1 MIYWQDFLIDF
12 TTGPILRL
20 EETQGE
26 EGLRRVRTQRNN
38 PTGKPEIKED
48 NSVSL
53 IQETG
58 QEKRPARMV
67 GSSSLDFKTRPC
79 GMDAAGPCRDS
90 FDKSEVEPITRVRA

>member
-12 TTGPILRL
+12 NTGPILSAAER
-20 EETQGE
+20 EMKG
-26 EGLRRVRTQRNN
+26 GLRVAKATRNN

-53 IQETG
+53 IQETR

-67 GSSSLDFKTRPC
+67 GSSSLDLQNKPC
-79 GMDAAGPCRDS
+79 GMDAAGACRVT
-90 FDKSEVEPITRVRA
+90 FFHKQEQG